1 VNARAD
7 RAGRPDEAQAVNFGL
22 GLGVPLA
29 VVALA
34 YGLWWLSD
42 RLVYI
47 GPFDRAAFGWAV
59 VIPVWVS
66 APIAAGFA
74 WRRLSARRT
83 LVAAI
88 TVGAA
93 VGAATAALL
102 WQSVAYPACE
112 DGAARAPADWILPS
126 LFVGVIVGA
135 GLAASGLLAV
145 ALLRRKQP
153 WRAAIL
159 GAGAE
164 LALVLLAVVVAA
176 GVMMGPSCQRP
187 PI

>member
-1 VNARAD
+1 MST
-7 RAGRPDEAQAVNFGL
+7 RAGRVGRPDDAQAVRFGL
-22 GLGVPLA
+22 GLAVPLA

-42 RLVYI
+42 RLGYI

-66 APIAAGFA
+66 APIAAGFT
-74 WRRLSARRT
+74 WRRLTARRT

-88 TVGAA
+88 AVGAA

-112 DGAARAPADWILPS
+112 NGAVHAPADLIPPS
-126 LFVGVIVGA
+126 LLVGAIVGA